1 MSPDIHTLAGAYV
14 LDAIEPDERLAFEQH
29 LAECE
34 SCRDEVAALQHATT
48 ALALNEATAPPAHLR
63 GLVLAAAER
72 TPQLPPLTLQR
83 EPTPVVRGR
92 WVPRLLAAAA
102 AVVLLAGI
110 GVTVSLLDDGP
121 EPVTAAQVF
130 ESPDARLKDIALD
143 GGEVHVAVSEK
154 LGRIAV
160 DGKDMPAPP
169 ADRVY
174 QLWLV
179 HNGTA
184 TSISVMEG
192 DATSAVEK
200 FPIEGVLAV
209 TTEPEGGSDQPTS
222 QPILTLDPADL

>member
-14 LDAIEPDERLAFEQH
+14 LDAIEPDERLAFDQH

-34 SCRDEVAALQHATT
+34 SCRAEVAALQHAIV
-48 ALALNEATAPPAHLR
+48 ALAVNEATAPPAHLR
-63 GLVLAAAER
+63 AQVLAAAER
-72 TPQLPPLTLQR
+72 TPQLPPLTSHR
-83 EPTPVVRGR
+83 EPAPVVRR
-92 WVPRLLAAAA
+92 KWVPRLLAAAA
-102 AVVLLAGI
+102 AVVLLAGV
-110 GVTVSLLDDGP
+110 GVTVSLLDDGQDA
-121 EPVTAAQVF
+121 VTAAQVF
-130 ESPDARLKDIALD
+130 ESPDARVKDIALD
-143 GGEVHVAVSEK
+143 GGEVHVAVSER

-179 HNGTA
+179 QNGEA

-200 FPIEGVLAV
+200 LPIEGVLAV